1 MDSNNMIMTKSKNN
15 ALRAQ
20 TIKTLGATLS
30 GRKFAGN
37 KRGMTQGAT
46 TTKRSAK
53 PSPIDREHQSYAGK
67 DRKSTIMNPDI
78 NDKRSVYTYNK

>member
-30 GRKFAGN
+30 GKKFAGN
-37 KRGMTQGAT
+37 KKGVTQGT
-46 TTKRSAK
+46 MTTKKAGIMSK
-53 PSPIDREHQSYAGK
+53 PDREHQGYPGIKRA
-67 DRKSTIMNPDI
+67 STTMSP
-78 NDKRSVYTYNK
+78 DKR